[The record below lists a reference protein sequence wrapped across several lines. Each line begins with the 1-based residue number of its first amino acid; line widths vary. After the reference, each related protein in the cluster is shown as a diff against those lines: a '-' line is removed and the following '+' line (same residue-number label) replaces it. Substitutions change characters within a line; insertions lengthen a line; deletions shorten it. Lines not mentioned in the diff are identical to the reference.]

1 MMHMQG
7 LSSQNNR
14 EEPTQQVSPQ
24 TEKTCYS
31 PATQTRAP
39 KNTRPPTPPS
49 TRRTGRQTLAP
60 SVRPSV
66 SLQQCNKKPARNPTC
81 RGQVA
86 ILHSRLF
93 LKSSPIKK

>member
-1 MMHMQG
+1 MMHMQD
-7 LSSQNNR
+7 LSSQSKR

-31 PATQTRAP
+31 PATRTRAP
-39 KNTRPPTPPS
+39 KSTRPPTPRS

-60 SVRPSV
+60 SVPPSV
-66 SLQQCNKKPARNPTC
+66 SSQQCNKKLAPNPTC
-81 RGQVA
+81 QGQVA